1 MPVARFMVVTML
13 ALAPLAAAAE
23 SACGGKDLAGGTVVG
38 IRDGRTLLLADG
50 REVRLAAIETPAGAG
65 SALAALAQGRTLTL
79 KAGSEASDRYGR
91 AVAFAVPAGAAETL
105 QESLL
110 AAGQARVSARIGAKS
125 CAAALLTLEK
135 QARAARR
142 GLWADPNFAPLP
154 AEDYRRLRAETGHFV
169 LVEGKVLSVRTS
181 GATIYVNFGRRF
193 TRDLSL
199 TILRR
204 LRAGFSAAG
213 IEPGTLEGHRIRVRG
228 WLERRR
234 GPIIAV
240 DAPEQIEVIE

>member
-1 MPVARFMVVTML
+1 MSVARFLVVTML

-23 SACGGKDLAGGTVVG
+23 SACGGKDLAGGMVVG

-50 REVRLAAIETPAGAG
+50 REVRLAAIETPANGA
-65 SALAALAQGRTLTL
+65 ALAALAQGRTLTL

-110 AAGQARVSARIGAKS
+110 AAGQARVSARIGTKS

-204 LRAGFSAAG
+204 LRAGFSAVG

>member
-1 MPVARFMVVTML
+1 MSVARFLFVIILSVT
-13 ALAPLAAAAE
+13 PLAAAAKG
-23 SACGGKDLAGGTVVG
+23 ACGGKDLGGGKVVG
-38 IRDGRTLLLADG
+38 IRDGRTLLLDDG
-50 REVRLAAIETPAGAG
+50 REVRLAAIETPDGAAT
-65 SALAALAQGRTLTL
+65 ALAALVQGRSVTLE
-79 KAGSEASDRYGR
+79 ADREASDRYGR
-91 AVAFAVPAGAAETL
+91 LVAFAIPAGSTETL

-110 AAGQARVSARIGAKS
+110 SAGQARVSSRISVKS
-125 CAAALLTLEK
+125 CAAALLTVEK
-135 QARAARR
+135 TARAAHR

-193 TRDLSL
+193 IRDLSL

>member
-1 MPVARFMVVTML
+1 MSAVHFMVVAIL
-13 ALAPLAAAAE
+13 ALTPLAAAAE
-23 SACGGKDLAGGTVVG
+23 SACGGKDVASGTVAS

-50 REVRLAAIETPAGAG
+50 REVRLAAIETPANGA
-65 SALAALAQGRTLTL
+65 ALAALAQGRTLTL
-79 KAGSEASDRYGR
+79 KVGAEASDRYGR
-91 AVAFAVPAGAAETL
+91 VVAFAVPEAATQSL

-110 AAGQARVSARIGAKS
+110 AAGQARVSARIGGKS
-125 CAAALLTLEK
+125 CAAALLTIEK

-154 AEDYRRLRAETGHFV
+154 ADDYRRLRAETGHFV

-213 IEPGTLEGHRIRVRG
+213 IEPGTLEGRRIRARG

>member
-1 MPVARFMVVTML
+1 MSVARFIVVAIL
-13 ALAPLAAAAE
+13 ALTPLAAAAE
-23 SACGGKDLAGGTVVG
+23 SGCGSKDLGSGTVAEIG
-38 IRDGRTLLLADG
+38 DGRTLRLKDG
-50 REVRLAAIETPAGAG
+50 REVRLAAIEASAD
-65 SALAALAQGRTLTL
+65 SAALAALAQNRTLTL
-79 KAGSEASDRYGR
+79 KAGAEASDRYGR
-91 AVAFAVPAGAAETL
+91 IVAFAFLAGMAQSL

-110 AAGQARVSARIGAKS
+110 AAGQARVSARIGTKS
-125 CAAALLTLEK
+125 CAQALLTVEK

-154 AEDYRRLRAETGHFV
+154 ADDYRRLRAETGRFV
-169 LVEGKVLSVRTS
+169 LVEGKVLSVRES

-204 LRAGFSAAG
+204 LRAGFTATG
-213 IEPGTLEGHRIRVRG
+213 IEPETLEGRRIRVRG
-228 WLERRR
+228 WLEQRR

>member
-1 MPVARFMVVTML
+1 MSAARFLLAAIL
-13 ALAPLAAAAE
+13 ALTPLAAAAE
-23 SACGGKDLAGGTVVG
+23 SGCGGTDIAGGTVAS
-38 IRDGRTLLLADG
+38 IRDGRTLLLEDG
-50 REVRLAAIETPAGAG
+50 REVRLAAIETPADSA
-65 SALAALAQGRTLTL
+65 ALAALAQGRSLAL
-79 KAGSEASDRYGR
+79 KAGAEASDRYGR
-91 AVAFAVPAGAAETL
+91 VVAFAVPAGSAETL

-110 AAGQARVSARIGAKS
+110 AAGRARVSARIGSKS
-125 CAAALLTLEK
+125 CANALLTLEK
-135 QARAARR
+135 QARTARR

-154 AEDYRRLRAETGHFV
+154 ADDYRRLRSETGRFV

-234 GPIIAV
+234 GPIIAI

>member
-1 MPVARFMVVTML
+1 MSVARFLIGAML
-13 ALAPLAAAAE
+13 VLTPLAAAAE
-23 SACGGKDLAGGTVVG
+23 SACGGKELAGGTVSG

-50 REVRLAAIETPAGAG
+50 REVRLAAIETPDGART
-65 SALAALAQGRTLTL
+65 ALAALAQGRTLIL

-91 AVAFAVPAGAAETL
+91 AVAFAFPAGSTETL

-110 AAGQARVSARIGAKS
+110 AAGQARVSARIGTKS

-154 AEDYRRLRAETGHFV
+154 AEDYRRLRAEIGHFV

-213 IEPGTLEGHRIRVRG
+213 TEPGTLEGRRIRVRG